1 MANPAKYLVTS
12 QRDTIGLFFQTYESA
27 VNDSWAPLLL
37 NTFPSVQ
44 AVETYAGIGNAP
56 ALREWVGGRL
66 AKSLSEYSKTVTN
79 KDYEAT
85 LEIFRKDL
93 QRDKTGQLGIKVA
106 QMAQRAA
113 EHDEILLSTLI
124 NAGAAGTL
132 DLSYDGQYFFDTDHS
147 VGNSGT
153 MDNDIVFDISDSPSA
168 IDGSTTAPSPE
179 NFAFAYLQAIQQMQG
194 FKDDQG
200 EPINHNMREVLVMVP
215 KGMSAYA
222 RAGLFSATFGGGATN
237 PAFAASTADG
247 AVKPRLAVNPR
258 LTWTDSFAVFRT
270 DGIMKPYLAQVEETP
285 MMEIV
290 GEGSEYAFD
299 HAAHKY
305 GVRKSGAVA
314 SWDFTK
320 ACYVTLQA

>member
-1 MANPAKYLVTS
+1 MANPAKFLVTS
-12 QRDTIGLFFQTYESA
+12 QRDAIGLFFQTYESA
-27 VNDSWAPLLL
+27 VNASWVSDLS
-37 NTFPSVQ
+37 NQFNSVQ
-44 AVETYAGIGNAP
+44 SVETYAGIGNAP
-56 ALREWVGGRL
+56 AVREWVGGRL

-93 QRDKTGQLGIKVA
+93 QRDKSGQLAMKI
-106 QMAQRAA
+106 QQLAQRAA

-124 NAGAAGTL
+124 QNGAGSTL
-132 DLSYDGQYFFDTDHS
+132 ELAYDGQFFFDTDHS
-147 VGNSGT
+147 VGSSGT

-179 NFAFAYLQAIQQMQG
+179 NFAFAYLQAVKQLQT

-200 EPINHNMREVLVMVP
+200 EPINHNMTSVIVMVP
-215 KGMSAYA
+215 TGLGPYA
-222 RAGLFSATFGGGATN
+222 RAGLFSETFGGGATN
-237 PAFAASTADG
+237 PAFAASSASG
-247 AVKPRLAVNPR
+247 AVTARLVVNPR

-270 DGIMKPYLAQVEETP
+270 DGVMKPYLIQIEESP
-285 MMEIV
+285 VMEII

-305 GVRKSGAVA
+305 GVRKSGAA
-314 SWDFTK
+314 AGWDFTK
-320 ACYVTLQA
+320 ACYVTIQA